1 VASIVRCDRC
11 NYEGLMATDENRR
24 IYTVPAKWAKINDL
38 PILVNVVL
46 CPDCVKQLVAWIRP
60 EKKP

>member
-1 VASIVRCDRC
+1 
-11 NYEGLMATDENRR
+11 MATDENRR